1 MMDFKEILANKL
13 ANKTPEEQLEIVED
27 WIFDINIS
35 NDFLGEA
42 NLHRL
47 DILEKAEQEIKKLVL
62 QTKGGI

>member
-42 NLHRL
+42 NMHRL
-47 DILEKAEQEIKKLVL
+47 DILEKAEQQIKKLVL

>member
-1 MMDFKEILANKL
+1 MDFKEILANKL

-42 NLHRL
+42 NMHRL
-47 DILEKAEQEIKKLVL
+47 DILEKAEQQIKKLVL
-62 QTKGGI
+62 QTRGGI